1 MSVKQS
7 MSKVAIEIEEY
18 SEKHAKSIAEH
29 LFEGVPEDVV
39 RGQREELLGPG
50 PEEVFSV
57 CAVSGSQVVGV
68 CTGVR
73 MRWYGSRH
81 RIEMVQVVVSEEFR
95 GQGVARLMMM
105 RIAEHFVSF
114 GVEIVQISAES
125 RNEPAIAAYEHIG
138 FKRFGTLKDGMCHE
152 GVYSDEVL
160 MAIPIETLLN
170 K

>member
-7 MSKVAIEIEEY
+7 MSRESVKIEEY
-18 SEKHAKSIAEH
+18 SERHAKSISEH
-29 LFEGVPEDVV
+29 LFKGVPDDVI
-39 RGQREELLGPG
+39 RSQREELLRPG

-95 GQGVARLMMM
+95 GQGVARLMMK
-105 RIAEHFVSF
+105 RISEHFALR
-114 GVEIVQISAES
+114 GVEIIQISAEA
-125 RNEPAIAAYEHIG
+125 RNKIAIAAYEHIG
-138 FKRFGTLKDGMCHE
+138 FKRFGTLKDGICHDGE
-152 GVYSDEVL
+152 HSDEIL
-160 MAIPIETLLN
+160 MALPIDDLLD

>member
-29 LFEGVPEDVV
+29 LFEGVPEDVI
-39 RGQREELLGPG
+39 RGQREELLRPG

-57 CAVSGSQVVGV
+57 CAVSDSQVVGV

-73 MRWYGSRH
+73 MRWYGSQH

-95 GQGVARLMMM
+95 GRGVARLMMVK
-105 RIAEHFVSF
+105 IAEHFASR
-114 GVEIVQISAES
+114 GIEIIQISAEA
-125 RNEPAIAAYEHIG
+125 RNKIAIAAYEHIG
-138 FKRFGTLKDGMCHE
+138 FKRFGTLKDGICHE
-152 GVYSDEVL
+152 GVYSDEIL
-160 MAIPIETLLN
+160 MAIPIENFLN